1 MEGVLVT
8 VIDPAPAYRRGL
20 AGALAQAGFQCE
32 EVQDVQ
38 EWVRVRPGRRGVLF
52 TVRSAS
58 DWGPLHALG
67 ESEAVVVA
75 LLVDATTDRHAEALR
90 LGAHAA
96 VPWQAEPER
105 IVKVFAAALEDDT
118 LLPVGV
124 ARAISAH
131 GAPLQDKEWIT
142 PEEVEWLRFLA
153 EGATVHELAEKVGY
167 SERALYR
174 VLHGL
179 YGRLRVANR
188 TEAILQAQRWGL
200 LDDLA

>member
-1 MEGVLVT
+1 
-8 VIDPAPAYRRGL
+8 
-20 AGALAQAGFQCE
+20 
-32 EVQDVQ
+32 
-38 EWVRVRPGRRGVLF
+38 
-52 TVRSAS
+52 
-58 DWGPLHALG
+58 
-67 ESEAVVVA
+67 
-75 LLVDATTDRHAEALR
+75 
-90 LGAHAA
+90 
-96 VPWQAEPER
+96 
-105 IVKVFAAALEDDT
+105 
-118 LLPVGV
+118 VGV

-200 LDDLA
+200 LDELE